1 MQKDRVSFY
10 KKIRM
15 KNLVVRNIFPQKID
29 YYLNLR
35 EVNSTIGSPRQMPAK
50 GWAQGVWTC
59 IVHQISRDSVSWSRR
74 SRGNQSSCP
83 TEKEPNGFSGVN
95 KRLQESLMRKRRKL
109 DEENLTRKKR
119 EGSDLRDSK
128 KSKAKTQKC
137 GETWKVAK
145 WGRTENIIQISD
157 PSE

>member
-50 GWAQGVWTC
+50 G
-59 IVHQISRDSVSWSRR
+59 
-74 SRGNQSSCP
+74 
-83 TEKEPNGFSGVN
+83 
-95 KRLQESLMRKRRKL
+95 
-109 DEENLTRKKR
+109 
-119 EGSDLRDSK
+119 
-128 KSKAKTQKC
+128 
-137 GETWKVAK
+137 
-145 WGRTENIIQISD
+145 
-157 PSE
+157 